1 MVDPFPSRARTT
13 VIIVFGVV
21 LLLVLRLE
29 LLAALLAGLGTY
41 AIFQGFQGWLR
52 RRRVRPHGARITALV
67 LTLLV
72 LGAVA
77 VGLVWAFELLWGA
90 QGLAR
95 LMRMLADTLDR
106 LRAFFPPDIA
116 DHLPGTTE
124 ELQQALSNWLRAHAH
139 DLQHWGNRALRLSA
153 HLLVGSAI
161 GLLAAFSPHRPP
173 RSRWVTLVRGR
184 LAVLAIGFTNVVA
197 AQLRIA
203 ALNTVLTGVFLLVA
217 LPLAGSPLP
226 LARTL
231 VVFTFAM
238 GLVPIIGNLLSNS
251 AIVMV
256 GLSVSPGTGLACLVF
271 LVVIHKLE
279 YFMNAHFVGSRTHI
293 APYALLASMLVGEAA
308 FGAAGLLAAPI
319 YSAWLAR
326 ELQDA
331 QLV

>member
-13 VIIVFGVV
+13 VIVVFGVV

-29 LLAALLAGLGTY
+29 LLSALLAGLGTY
-41 AIFQGFQGWLR
+41 AIFEGLR
-52 RRRVRPHGARITALV
+52 RSLRQRMRPRTARIAALV

-72 LGAVA
+72 LVA
-77 VGLVWAFELLWGA
+77 VGAAFVEAFELLWGS

-95 LMRMLADTLDR
+95 LLQMVADTLDR
-106 LRAFFPPDIA
+106 LRVFFPEDVA
-116 DHLPGTTE
+116 DRLPATGE
-124 ELQQALSNWLRAHAH
+124 ELQQALSHWLRDHAH
-139 DLQHWGNRALRLSA
+139 DLQHWGNRALRLAA

-161 GLLAAFSPHRPP
+161 GLLAAFSPHAPP

-184 LAVLAIGFTNVVA
+184 LAVLAAGFTNVVA

-203 ALNTVLTGVFLLVA
+203 ALNTVFTGLFLLVA
-217 LPLAGSPLP
+217 LPLTGNPLP

-238 GLVPIIGNLLSNS
+238 GLVPIVGNLLSNA

-256 GLSVSPGTGLACLVF
+256 GLSVSPGVGLACLVF

-279 YFMNAHFVGSRTHI
+279 YFMNAHFVGSRTNI
-293 APYALLASMLVGEAA
+293 APYALLASMLAGEAA
-308 FGAAGLLAAPI
+308 FGAAGLVAAPI
-319 YSAWLAR
+319 YCAWLAR